1 MKKKIIIIA
10 AIVVVAVVAGIYF
23 LVLSPTEKEPEIS
36 FYEPGEYFVTNIKDS
51 KRLLQATI
59 VLELATDDPAGTAEY
74 LTENNHILRDAIVFA
89 LREKTEEEL
98 RSIGIEDELRKRIV
112 AELLEK
118 MDIDY
123 IQTIYFNDY
132 VIQ

>member
-10 AIVVVAVVAGIYF
+10 AIVVIAAAAGMYF
-23 LVLSPTEKEPEIS
+23 LVLNPTEKEPEIS
-36 FYEPGEYFVTNIKDS
+36 FYMPGDYFVTNIKDS
-51 KRLLQATI
+51 KRLLQSTI
-59 VLELATDDPAGTAEY
+59 VLELATDDSAETEAY
-74 LTENNHILRDAIVFA
+74 LTENNHILRDVIVFT

-98 RSIGIEDELRKRIV
+98 RTIGVEDELRKKIV
-112 AELLEK
+112 SKLVEE

-123 IQTIYFNDY
+123 IQTVYFDDF